1 MKISKTF
8 FNLILFS
15 LLAGNFIPANAQ
27 NIEISGIVIDADT
40 KEPIPFVNIAL
51 KEIYKGTASND
62 LGEFYFKID
71 SLPTVLVISH
81 LSY

>member
-8 FNLILFS
+8 FNLILFL

-62 LGEFYFKID
+62 LG
-71 SLPTVLVISH
+71 
-81 LSY
+81 